1 MNLTTEQLVVMLKK
15 AYMRGVWDHVEQS
28 ETRREDTLYVNIP
41 ESFVKDL
48 IEENT
53 NE

>member
-1 MNLTTEQLVVMLKK
+1 MNLTTKQLVVILKK
-15 AYMRGVWDHVEQS
+15 AYMRGVWDHVEQGK
-28 ETRREDTLYVNIP
+28 THREGTLYVNIP